1 MNKENNC
8 LANLLKVITTL
19 QDNIERID
27 NISNSCT
34 RPFLGFS
41 TIQPFNTRVVVFY
54 RCDNEPIA
62 LPYITEREV
71 PAGSEI
77 VTLTTSFFR
86 VQQVSDNTVRVLLLA
101 DNEDGTY
108 TNTNTFATINLNCV
122 CAIQCLGDTTITN
135 I

>member
-1 MNKENNC
+1 MNNENNC

-19 QDNIERID
+19 QDNIEKID

-34 RPFLGFS
+34 RPFLGFN
-41 TIQPFNTRVVVFY
+41 TIQPFNTRLVTFY
-54 RCDNEPIA
+54 RCDNTPIT
-62 LPYITEREV
+62 LPYI
-71 PAGSEI
+71 GG
-77 VTLTTSFFR
+77 TTSVFR
-86 VQQVSDNTVRVLLLA
+86 VQSVSCDTASVLLLA
-101 DNEDGTY
+101 DNGDGTY